1 MVKLTS
7 AIKIHSGESNVYG
20 LFKEGYI
27 RGKEP
32 ECVLQNVYSRGQGR
46 SFWSRKYR
54 NNIAEEIVMMN
65 LIAQEKSEK

>member
-1 MVKLTS
+1 MVQLTS
-7 AIKIHSGESNVYG
+7 AIKIQSGEISVYG

-27 RGKEP
+27 RRKEP

-54 NNIAEEIVMMN
+54 NNIAGEIVMMN
-65 LIAQEKSEK
+65 LIAQKKSEK